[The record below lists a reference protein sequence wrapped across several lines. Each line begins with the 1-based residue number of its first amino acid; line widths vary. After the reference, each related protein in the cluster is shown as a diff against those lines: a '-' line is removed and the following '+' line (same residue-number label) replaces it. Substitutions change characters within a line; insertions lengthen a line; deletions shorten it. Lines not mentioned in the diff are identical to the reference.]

1 MAKSDSDGKSPE
13 RARPSRFGPAGAAER
28 LARVDAGQPATAGA
42 PPAGNEAANA
52 ESEPRLLFILSTE
65 RSGSTLLSMALGA
78 NPRHVAPPEMHLLS
92 YATFEEWLDDYP
104 SAVLSL
110 RFLLASCGDVAEE
123 AEIVARFRGWRTEDV
138 YRWILK
144 ERLGTDKVFI
154 DKTPKY
160 ARSRSVLQRLESL
173 KPRYIWLVRHPLAV
187 AASQISLRRD
197 RRAGRKRGL
206 MDRLKAPLREL
217 RDAANRRKLLRQEVD
232 YWRAVHANIEKFLDG
247 VDPARWRRVSFERL
261 VREPEAVLR
270 QLCEWLGS
278 DFRSEMLEP
287 GEHVPR
293 EMRPELGDPKIYRR
307 QRFDA
312 SAADAWKEEHGDDVL
327 DDSDRALIRRWGV
340 AS

>member
-1 MAKSDSDGKSPE
+1 
-13 RARPSRFGPAGAAER
+13 
-28 LARVDAGQPATAGA
+28 
-42 PPAGNEAANA
+42 
-52 ESEPRLLFILSTE
+52 
-65 RSGSTLLSMALGA
+65 
-78 NPRHVAPPEMHLLS
+78 
-92 YATFEEWLDDYP
+92 
-104 SAVLSL
+104 
-110 RFLLASCGDVAEE
+110 
-123 AEIVARFRGWRTEDV
+123 
-138 YRWILK
+138 
-144 ERLGTDKVFI
+144 
-154 DKTPKY
+154 
-160 ARSRSVLQRLESL
+160 
-173 KPRYIWLVRHPLAV
+173 
-187 AASQISLRRD
+187 
-197 RRAGRKRGL
+197 

-217 RDAANRRKLLRQEVD
+217 RDATNRRKLLRQEVD
-232 YWRAVHANIEKFLDG
+232 YWRAVHANIERFLDG

-312 SAADAWKEEHGDDVL
+312 STADAWKEEHGDDVL